1 MGERINL
8 EKWVEKIGSDKPI
21 DLINSIDWL
30 EQNDVDS
37 ITLKL
42 DELRKLIVK
51 RGAVSSRDE
60 RDPERFSIH

>member
-8 EKWVEKIGSDKPI
+8 EKWVEKIGSDKPV

-51 RGAVSSRDE
+51 RGTVSSRDE